1 MASEVAAVWIE
12 GSELLGQFQ
21 NNIVLHGKDRSKHDI
36 RSYHGCYDALSYPL
50 FFPSDELGWHMDIPK
65 KGVIMEDVNTAHAL
79 LRLIVVLKKKKK
91 KPVCLS
97 SYTFHVYQT
106 IIPGTPLI
114 P

>member
-1 MASEVAAVWIE
+1 
-12 GSELLGQFQ
+12 
-21 NNIVLHGKDRSKHDI
+21 
-36 RSYHGCYDALSYPL
+36 
-50 FFPSDELGWHMDIPK
+50 MDIPK